1 MASSIVLPLASN
13 PFASIQGKQQKR
25 RHQAPFFSMSCAM
38 PFSLKEWGLTA
49 NELSLATIATLIS
62 IFVALHY

>member
-1 MASSIVLPLASN
+1 
-13 PFASIQGKQQKR
+13 
-25 RHQAPFFSMSCAM
+25 M

>member
-1 MASSIVLPLASN
+1 LQAFKASN
-13 PFASIQGKQQKR
+13 KKGAIR
-25 RHQAPFFSMSCAM
+25 RLFFSMSYAM